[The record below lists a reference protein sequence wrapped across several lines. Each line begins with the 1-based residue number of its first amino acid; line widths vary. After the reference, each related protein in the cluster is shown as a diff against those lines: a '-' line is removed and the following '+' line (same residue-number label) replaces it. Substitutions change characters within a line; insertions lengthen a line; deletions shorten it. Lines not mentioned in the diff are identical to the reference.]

1 MAKQPSTQE
10 CCWSLREGQHHISCQ
25 NVCGAP
31 HPAYGR
37 SDPCR
42 KPTGHDGTHQGSS
55 YTDPWT
61 GFKVTATM
69 LTITLTNEDSEV
81 LDTVR
86 LSREELREAQHNGLY
101 ARVILAELAA
111 GVS

>member
-10 CCWSLREGQHHISCQ
+10 CCWSLREGQHHLSCQ

-61 GFKVTATM
+61 GNNM
-69 LTITLTNEDSEV
+69 LTITVTNEHSEV
-81 LDTVR
+81 VDTVEVSR
-86 LSREELREAQHNGLY
+86 WEFIKAQANGQAAMALLS
-101 ARVILAELAA
+101 ELAV
-111 GVS
+111 GQ